1 MQLKSPVAE
10 LLTNPHVEVREL
22 NRVFGTVGALETV
35 DLTIAA
41 GEFIALLGP
50 SGCGKTTLLRCI
62 AGLLRPTS
70 GDILIDGR
78 SIVNT
83 PTHHRGLGMVFQSY
97 ALFPHMTVLENIRFG
112 LKMRKVDAAE
122 SQRRIADMIEL
133 VQLQSCEHRYPT
145 QLSGGQQ
152 QRVSLA
158 RALVIQPSVLLL
170 DEPFGALDAKLR
182 EAMQLELRRLQ
193 RKLNVTMIFVTHDQ
207 SEALSMADRVAVM
220 RAGRVDQFD
229 TPTRVYDAPAT
240 AFVADFIGQMNR
252 FSGRLVDRSG
262 ARARVTIEG
271 FSEPLA
277 VRDNAAISIGEQV
290 QVMIRPE
297 RLQMCD
303 ANGSLLE
310 GIASDVVFNGER
322 LNVFVQTPAGV
333 VSVARPNV
341 GMDAAADGQVGK
353 RLGLSWSPEDL
364 LIFPRS

>member
-1 MQLKSPVAE
+1 MQLKSPMAE
-10 LLTNPHVEVREL
+10 LLTKPHVEVREL
-22 NRVFGTVGALETV
+22 NRMFGTVGALETV

-78 SIVNT
+78 SIVST
-83 PTHHRGLGMVFQSY
+83 PTHQRGLGMVFQSY

-112 LKMRKVDAAE
+112 LKMRKVEAAE
-122 SQRRIADMIEL
+122 GQRRIADMIEL
-133 VQLQSCEHRYPT
+133 VQLHGFERRYPS

-182 EAMQLELRRLQ
+182 EAMQLELRRMQ

-220 RAGRVDQFD
+220 RGGRVEQFD

-262 ARARVTIEG
+262 GRARVAIAG
-271 FSEPLA
+271 FPDPLEA
-277 VRDNAAISIGEQV
+277 RDNAAISLGEQV
-290 QVMIRPE
+290 QAMIRPE

-303 ANGSLLE
+303 DKASMLE
-310 GIASDVVFNGER
+310 GTATDIVFNGER
-322 LNVFVQTPAGV
+322 LNVFVHTPAGV
-333 VSVARPNV
+333 VSVARPNMGV
-341 GMDAAADGQVGK
+341 DAAAGGEVG
-353 RLGLSWSPEDL
+353 RRVCLSWAPEDL
-364 LIFPRS
+364 LIFAAS